1 MSTDAF
7 EYKAASISSAAN
19 GKSGVLNLDEAQGIV
34 ECFVAGIGNKDSV
47 GDIVHSGAFTKSLMR
62 RKPRVVWGHNWNDPI
77 GKVLEIYEVP
87 ATDPR
92 LPLKMK
98 MAGIGGL
105 FARVQFNLN
114 SEKGREAFANVAF
127 FGEEQEWSIGYK
139 TLRAQYDQ
147 KSQANII
154 YELELYEVSPVLH
167 GANQLTGTIS
177 VKAGMPGAPVMEQV
191 PAGPVPMPQRPP
203 MQEEIEQALQ
213 KMYGG
218 SVSVTEVDEE
228 NGMVSYDKPGEE
240 SATDKYKCHFSRGNN
255 GQFMFGAP
263 ERIVV
268 IAKPPAVAP
277 GMPSV
282 EPQRIVRPSQ
292 MPSIPVAIKPGPTGG
307 MTVVP
312 LPPVQYDG
320 EGQKPVDKNS
330 LDQEESDLRDALLK
344 IVKRHGKINEDAD
357 GIWAGYKPAMQN
369 PVAGIGVK
377 CSNCVFYNKDN
388 SCQIVDM
395 PIEPEGKCRFA
406 IIPPGVVKGDFNM
419 KKQYEF
425 ESEEDEDDYVSEFEF
440 KYPGELLVAALRGV
454 VGRKRRKKRKFK
466 HLADFGT
473 YEDEMDPGKPY
484 YLPVP
489 PEAAFHV
496 KQALDPIFDYHRAE
510 TYVDIEG
517 IVITDGVSYELID
530 AIDTALDNLK
540 KKDLIPDGLQ
550 VKVSGYRLGR
560 AIGSRLIDR
569 PGIGGRRSARR
580 FFTTP
585 GAERFDPRTAVDRNL
600 NGVVGEGIFLR
611 GTPLEQPDPTPDGP
625 GSINNPTMPGD
636 KKPKTPSAM
645 SGVDATPETPYVRE
659 PYRPKPS
666 SPDDYIR
673 EPAKPKKATR
683 EDYQLLAG
691 PKKMPKEMQ
700 AAQAK
705 SKEYA
710 NYLRTRESDRSI
722 EDRIKFDGP
731 YSVITRE
738 GKLSSGG
745 GTGKLDSLKPGD
757 IVDSGTAEGRAII
770 EQYYARMG
778 DQIIAMLEDAVKN
791 PGKFK
796 WNMPW
801 RAGEHIPRNPTKRN
815 KMQKAHAYQGSNYLL
830 LNHIASERGYPTN
843 KWAGVTQWKKMKGKP
858 KKNANP
864 VGVLTPILGSQPRQY
879 KYEFVYN
886 VADIEGL
893 PPKMYE
899 PDIDLENLSPKARVK
914 NAEDIVK
921 EINPRVRESNVGGA
935 YYSPSGDFINMP
947 EFKTFE
953 NVEGYYAT
961 LLHEMTHWT
970 GHPSRNNRKTGKWKT
985 PAYAFEELIA
995 EIGSSLLLGM
1005 VGISPRVRED
1015 HIAYLSG
1022 WLQSIKSDPNAL
1034 RRAMTQA
1041 QQAVDFMLNRSAT
1054 LRRLSGMEDNERKAK
1069 MSVVDSVHLPMLE
1082 GYEDAPNIPKGSPI
1096 TAGPAADIDERYIA
1110 ETAEEG
1116 FSSGLT
1122 YMDRDINI
1130 RDMSDMQT
1138 VEQKRKYGSYTL
1150 EERMFAGAPSL
1161 SVFDIDGRAIT
1172 MDGKFSSGGQPI
1184 NPRPGS
1190 KAKPV
1195 DSTPGTVDMA
1205 GLIGLGVPPTDE
1217 QRDIIDLGLA
1227 AAFGDEKIVVGVDA
1241 AAGSGKTTTM
1251 KALSAAIRAEFNV
1264 DELLDR
1270 FAGDAV
1276 SRKQML
1282 VKKAEY
1288 LSNKYAKKN
1297 PNESKAIRSLIP
1309 KDYKDL
1315 DEPAM
1320 IEAIRALGEKYGV
1333 IRTERNG
1340 VARTQQPQIYYT
1352 VFGREMRTEAVDSFP
1367 GNTGIG
1373 TTTQVAYWS
1382 LRLGVAEKD
1391 TPQNVTTNRTSMSR
1405 KVEIGTQYKESKR
1418 FPPAQGTPGSQ
1429 RTQTFMGYNPE
1440 TRQHDAKPIIMTGK
1454 SPTWEDLGYHQVTDG
1469 VSMAKFLAAKGINIK
1484 TEERDI
1490 PVKQKKK
1497 VTTKKIQVVPLP
1509 FSIEVKRPTGKD
1521 GVLTTVREDFVP
1533 VEDFM
1538 EFLAVALRRWTLSAD
1553 TQVTPK
1559 IFQLTARDL
1568 DDTHVSRPSW
1578 ESKKEKGET
1587 KALDEQL
1594 DFSVVPKKWL
1604 EEMTGHVKAVADEL
1618 ADGNGMVIP
1627 AQDQAVKLLLLTDPD
1642 LSTLPGAVGQ
1652 GTRDSLKNITMP
1664 PKFGKNVRD
1673 IVYIGP
1679 NGLPYE
1685 QVDRDG
1691 QKVVSRL
1698 WERGEGDPFI
1708 ITAVRSSGNK
1718 MEMKRI
1724 YASDETPLSVFA
1736 IDEAQ
1741 DLNEIWEEMLQRNRD
1756 KVSLIAVG
1764 DDRQQIQGFAG
1775 SKNIMQAVNPD
1786 FGPKLTQS
1794 FRFGS
1799 LLGYMATIILA
1810 KQNKLIG
1817 DMFNNGKPLTADQW
1831 KYVEGA
1837 ADTAARAHITN
1848 VLNLARQGDWAG
1860 ANALNQ
1866 IVRKLYGIDFADW
1879 LNGEE
1884 FSKKTPAKQKK
1895 HMTELAAKI
1904 NDAANSVADKLRT
1917 RLVDEREEI
1926 FFGQLPSMMLSRGK
1940 AGTLAKGLPEYYDL
1954 FLDSAVFLGG
1964 KIDDPDMLR
1973 DAQNITDAELDELVR
1988 PIRSNDRPKISITQN
2003 AHAEAVA
2010 FFTHLK
2016 WVFAADAG
2024 FDPGPKPKA
2033 SPLIGQV
2040 WDINKIKS
2048 NQFWKHRQIAKSLY
2062 SMMFGI
2068 DQNGNAAMVND
2079 PATMLLK
2086 LKGGIATDAQGVRRH
2101 IPAEIVPLRDSQD
2114 LESITIEVD
2123 RLRKILSSTDRSQ
2136 KATASDIASAK
2147 IDIIPAGKDGAKDRV
2162 YFEMEYDFPNGQA
2175 DIKEKDFEVIIEQI
2189 PGDAQERVRIVSK
2202 WNKTDAKGKVS
2213 PKFEVTAEA
2222 TEGKTTDEL
2231 KALAWQRMRT
2241 KLAKSAASGMQ
2252 GASRRPGQAGVDQ
2265 RETDYYDLGFKWT
2278 GRVIITGDGVDTGRP
2293 AAVFADGS
2301 YPIPNPGRQ
2310 SNGIYLED
2318 LIYTL
2323 DRLGL
2328 RSRTR
2333 PSFGVGL
2340 KSSRASGRD
2349 YDGFV
2354 IDFEGDE
2361 EEAARVLTEVSNSM
2375 RKLAKRRSGQVVIQT
2390 GNTAKGQESKHVNV
2404 VDDFRDPD
2412 TDLSN
2417 GQIASAKAAGYP
2429 PPAWMEEM
2437 NVQHVVVTRPMRS
2450 ISLPSTLFAAHFADT
2465 PERKAIADL
2474 IRDGVARGLLP
2485 KGFDRESELDPANL
2499 PTKYRIIQDLI
2510 NEGVAVATMTPA
2522 ELSEEVEARRK
2533 KILFAPDDEVRQEM
2547 ARIGIPTAVTERF
2560 LRRRQA
2566 VMDEAK
2572 DANLPE
2578 EQLREAAVQQMRG
2591 SVLREIYS
2599 DIFDPS
2605 SGWAETTPYG
2615 DSEEEAFDE
2624 DGNPIEKDVD
2634 DILDEIS
2641 ETEMSGR
2648 ESDVDD
2654 PNIDTDEV
2662 DDAEVQGGPFAY
2674 RPAPGGFSSG
2684 AETGDEGE
2692 TGTTTRASRT
2702 RATPSGR
2709 FGRRLSRFENRSGMQ
2724 QQLSA
2729 LELAGIRTDA
2739 RLDPQDRMRATAY
2752 AMQFWD
2758 GFDQVGIALDMP
2770 TDQDVSRRQSAIIN
2784 ALPEV
2789 GRRMR
2794 SRRKADG
2801 SSVVQ
2806 IGKTTNNPALEN
2818 PSSETW
2824 MLSVDKLLDTIRIP
2838 TRWKRQTDA
2847 TRGEIVQET
2856 LDDGTEGDTRVARV
2870 GMYWTQS
2877 RPLSVANLRELL
2889 GLNVVDEKKLREP
2902 NAGLSHDTVRYLLAE
2917 IGKQPEFS
2925 GWRLFAPVSDAEAED
2940 LGMSPADRLV
2950 ENIGRANMR
2959 DRFIIETF
2967 GADAYPFWKDR
2978 GTFVGNRGYEIAE
2991 EELTIRRGE
3000 SELVREASENAEQF
3014 AEEPNI
3020 TPSGRMI
3027 TAEQYREL
3035 EETDSMRRFNAIGTF
3050 ENSPESR
3057 DDSEAEVELAYE
3069 GTAGATLDEIPVEI
3083 ARSAPRNSGSRIER
3097 RDLSL
3102 ESLLDHLGIPNE
3114 KGWSERLK
3122 PVLQEAFGDGVDVGL
3137 GPDAIKSWAK
3147 DGVPIAYVQEM
3158 IRTGV
3163 IPNARSVWGS
3173 NKIGQKLD
3181 EELVAA
3187 KPQVY
3192 EALTQF
3198 IDRSFPD
3205 SALNTSE
3212 SRSFII
3218 NSREM
3223 PTVLKNAAER
3233 KGSSFSKGT
3242 GDVPRFS
3249 RSQLQEIVDRFN
3261 ERFGTQHT
3269 IEDIFSHEQLREA
3282 EKQLRGGVTLYQ
3294 PNARGR
3300 KGSRKVTPD
3309 VANS

>member
-87 ATDPR
+87 PTDPR

-191 PAGPVPMPQRPP
+191 PAGPVPMPQLPP
-203 MQEEIEQALQ
+203 MQTEIEQALQ
-213 KMYGG
+213 KMYGE
-218 SVSVTEVDEE
+218 SISVTEVDEE

-560 AIGSRLIDR
+560 AIGSRMIDRPNR
-569 PGIGGRRSARR
+569 PGIGGARSARR

-636 KKPKTPSAM
+636 KKPNKPSLP
-645 SGVDATPETPYVRE
+645 SGEDAAPESAYIRE
-659 PYRPKPS
+659 PAKQKPP
-666 SPDDYIR
+666 SPDDYVR
-673 EPAKPKKATR
+673 EPAKPKKTTR

-705 SKEYA
+705 GKEYA

-722 EDRIKFDGP
+722 EDRIKFDGI
-731 YSVITRE
+731 YNVLTRE
-738 GKLSSGG
+738 GKFSSGG
-745 GTGKLDSLKPGD
+745 DSGVDNLKPGD
-757 IVDSGTAEGRAII
+757 VVDTATPEGRAIVD
-770 EQYYARMG
+770 QYYKKMG
-778 DQIIAMLEDAVKN
+778 DQIVALLEEALKN

-801 RAGEHIPRNPTKRN
+801 RGGEHIPRNPTKRN
-815 KMQKAHAYQGSNYLL
+815 AAQKAWAYQGSNYML
-830 LNHIASERGYPTN
+830 LNGIALNRGYPTN
-843 KWAGVTQWKKMKGKP
+843 KWAGITQWKRMRGKP
-858 KKNANP
+858 KKNAQP

-879 KYEFVYN
+879 KYELVYN

-899 PDIDLENLSPKARVK
+899 PEIDLENMSPKARVK
-914 NAEDIVK
+914 NAEDIVA
-921 EINPRVRESNVGGA
+921 ELAPRIRESNVGGA
-935 YYSPSGDFINMP
+935 FYSPSGDFINMP

-953 NVEGYYAT
+953 SAEGYYAT

-970 GHPSRNNRKTGKWKT
+970 SHPTRMNRQLGRNRQDPK
-985 PAYAFEELIA
+985 YAFEELIA
-995 EIGSSLLLGM
+995 EIGASLLLGM
-1005 VGISPRVRED
+1005 VGISPRIRED
-1015 HIAYLSG
+1015 HISYLRG
-1022 WLQSIKSDPNAL
+1022 WLDSIKSDPNAL
-1034 RRAMTQA
+1034 RRAMTQS
-1041 QQAVDFMLNRSAT
+1041 QQAVDFMLNRSKT
-1054 LRRLSGMEDNERKAK
+1054 LRRLSGMEDNDRKAK
-1069 MSVVDSVHLPMLE
+1069 TSVTDSVPLPMLE
-1082 GYEDAPNIPKGSPI
+1082 GYEGAPKVPVSSPI
-1096 TAGPAADIDERYIA
+1096 VAGPVSDIDERELADDIA
-1110 ETAEEG
+1110 DQL
-1116 FSSGLT
+1116 SSGGIT
-1122 YMDRDINI
+1122 YEKRNFDVT
-1130 RDMSDMQT
+1130 DMSDMRT
-1138 VEQKRKYGSYTL
+1138 TEERRKYGSYTA
-1150 EERMFAGAPSL
+1150 EERMFAGL
-1161 SVFDIDGRAIT
+1161 QSVFVTDKDGRALT
-1172 MDGKFSSGGQPI
+1172 MDGSFSSGNTGAVI
-1184 NPRPGS
+1184 TPRQGS

-1195 DSTPGTVDMA
+1195 KQTSPTTDMA
-1205 GLIGLGVPPTDE
+1205 GLLGLAVPPTQE
-1217 QRDIIDLGLA
+1217 QRDIIDLGVA
-1227 AAFGDEKIVVGVDA
+1227 AAYGKEKIVVGVDA

-1251 KALSAAIRAEFNV
+1251 KMLAAAIAAEFNTQ
-1264 DELLDR
+1264 DIFER
-1270 FAGDAV
+1270 FAGDKV
-1276 SRKQML
+1276 SRKQQL
-1282 VKKAEY
+1282 FKKAEY
-1288 LSNKYAKKN
+1288 LIEKYEGEADEIKK
-1297 PNESKAIRSLIP
+1297 LLP
-1309 KDYKDL
+1309 KDPTKMTDKQERSIA
-1315 DEPAM
+1315 D
-1320 IEAIRALGEKYGV
+1320 AIASLGAKYGYTAT
-1333 IRTERNG
+1333 R
-1340 VARTQQPQIYYT
+1340 QPKIYYT
-1352 VFGREMRTEAVDSFP
+1352 VFGREARIDAVDAFTP
-1367 GNTGIG
+1367 NTGVG
-1373 TTTQVAYWS
+1373 TTTQVAYWA

-1391 TPQNVTTNRTSMSR
+1391 TSKNKIKNPAGMARKIEISTEFEPKGVRKLRRKGDAEREQATEGYDRAGRKHDSVTVTT
-1405 KVEIGTQYKESKR
+1405 
-1418 FPPAQGTPGSQ
+1418 
-1429 RTQTFMGYNPE
+1429 
-1440 TRQHDAKPIIMTGK
+1440 TGK
-1454 SPTWEDLGYHQVTDG
+1454 TASFEDLGYVQITDGKSMRKLLELSGKPLVTSFRPKTVRRKGKQVT
-1469 VSMAKFLAAKGINIK
+1469 IQ
-1484 TEERDI
+1484 EEI
-1490 PVKQKKK
+1490 
-1497 VTTKKIQVVPLP
+1497 VTLP
-1509 FSIEVKRPTGKD
+1509 FQINVGGGTGMSNQIPAAD
-1521 GVLTTVREDFVP
+1521 L
-1533 VEDFM
+1533 M
-1538 EFLAVALRRWTLSAD
+1538 EWLAIAFRRWTLSAD
-1553 TQVTPK
+1553 DKVTNK
-1559 IFQLTARDL
+1559 VFTLTARER
-1568 DDTHVSRPSW
+1568 DDTNASRPMW
-1578 ESKKEKGET
+1578 ASKKRQGRT
-1587 KALDEQL
+1587 QPLDEQL
-1594 DFSVVPKKWL
+1594 ELNTIPKAWL
-1604 EEMTGHVKAVADEL
+1604 TEMAGHVQLAVDEL
-1618 ADGNGMVIP
+1618 LDGNGFVLP
-1627 AQDQAVKLLLLTDPD
+1627 TQDQLVKVFLMTDPD
-1642 LSTLPGAVGQ
+1642 LSTNPGAIGN
-1652 GTRDSLKNITMP
+1652 GSRDLLKGVNLP
-1664 PKFGKNVRD
+1664 PALGVQQRD
-1673 IVYIGP
+1673 IVYVNP
-1679 NGLPYE
+1679 SNNLPYE
-1685 QVDRDG
+1685 TQTDG
-1691 QKVVSRL
+1691 RGRVIPGRL
-1698 WERGEGDPFI
+1698 WTAEEGEPFVVVGI
-1708 ITAVRSSGNK
+1708 KQGQAKLAKV
-1718 MEMKRI
+1718 
-1724 YASDETPLSVFA
+1724 YASEDDPLSVFA

-1741 DLNEIWEEMLQRNRD
+1741 DLNEVWQEIIDRNRER
-1756 KVSLIAVG
+1756 VSVITVG
-1764 DDRQQIQGFAG
+1764 DDRQQIMGFAG
-1775 SKNIMQAVNPD
+1775 SKNIMKATNPD
-1786 FGPKLTQS
+1786 FAPKLTQS

-1799 LLGYMATIILA
+1799 LIGYLGTLILA
-1810 KQNKLIG
+1810 KENNLINDVFG
-1817 DMFNNGKPLTADQW
+1817 NGKPIAKEDW

-1837 ADTAARAHITN
+1837 ADKAARAHIN
-1848 VLNLARQGDWAG
+1848 NLVQLAVNGDWAG
-1860 ANALNQ
+1860 ANGLNE
-1866 IVRKLYGIDFADW
+1866 IVKKLYGIDFGPM
-1879 LNGEE
+1879 LNGEAYE
-1884 FSKKTPAKQKK
+1884 AKDAPRKKAHINELKKAATEATSTLMKRLQSK
-1895 HMTELAAKI
+1895 I
-1904 NDAANSVADKLRT
+1904 
-1917 RLVDEREEI
+1917 VDEREEM
-1926 FFGQLPSMMLSRGK
+1926 FFGSLPGMVLGASK
-1940 AGTLAKGLPEYYDL
+1940 EGLLDTGLGVYTDL
-1954 FLDSAVFLGG
+1954 YVDSAVFLGG
-1964 KIDDPDMLR
+1964 RVDDPDLLR
-1973 DAQNITDAELDELVR
+1973 DKPNMTEAELAEIVR
-1988 PIRSNDRPKISITQN
+1988 PIEAKDRPKTTITQN
-2003 AHAEAVA
+2003 AHEEALS
-2010 FFTHLK
+2010 FYKHID
-2016 WVFAADAG
+2016 WVIASDAG
-2024 FDPGPKPKA
+2024 FAPAQKPPASSLIGNYWTMSEIQRQLRWKKSQVANSLMRIIQPQPPGPG
-2033 SPLIGQV
+2033 GQPGAPGLT
-2040 WDINKIKS
+2040 
-2048 NQFWKHRQIAKSLY
+2048 AK
-2062 SMMFGI
+2062 
-2068 DQNGNAAMVND
+2068 DMVRV
-2079 PATMLLK
+2079 LQ
-2086 LKGGIATDAQGVRRH
+2086 GGLVRRADGNGFEYVPPT
-2101 IPAEIVPLRDSQD
+2101 ITPLRDSLDLAKTDFSETDLSEILASRDRSAKAKGNTALAKIEVIPDNGDGQTNGVYFQLEYD
-2114 LESITIEVD
+2114 LENGMDSIDE
-2123 RLRKILSSTDRSQ
+2123 
-2136 KATASDIASAK
+2136 
-2147 IDIIPAGKDGAKDRV
+2147 
-2162 YFEMEYDFPNGQA
+2162 N
-2175 DIKEKDFEVIIEQI
+2175 DFEVIVEKIAGQ
-2189 PGDAQERVRIVSK
+2189 DQDRVRIVSK
-2202 WNKTDAKGKVS
+2202 WGKPADDGSTV
-2213 PKFEVTAEA
+2213 PKFEVIAESDEA
-2222 TEGKTTDEL
+2222 RTTDEL
-2231 KALAWQRMRT
+2231 TSIAWQRMRH
-2241 KLAKSAASGMQ
+2241 KLVSQSTGNIISSTGRAMTRSSN
-2252 GASRRPGQAGVDQ
+2252 PIDP
-2265 RETDYYDLGFKWT
+2265 RELKYFNMPYRWT
-2278 GRVIITGDGVDTGRP
+2278 GRVILSGDGIDTGRP
-2293 AAVFADGS
+2293 VREFVDPEMRPKTRAKRLADG
-2301 YPIPNPGRQ
+2301 P
-2310 SNGIYLED
+2310 YLVD
-2318 LIYTL
+2318 ALQTIS
-2323 DRLGL
+2323 RLGL
-2328 RSRTR
+2328 RDISRLGK
-2333 PSFGVGL
+2333 GVGL
-2340 KSSRASGRD
+2340 KRITADGRG
-2349 YDGFV
+2349 YDGIV
-2354 IDFEGDE
+2354 IDVGADE
-2361 EEAARVLTEVSNSM
+2361 ARATKVIQDISNAM
-2375 RKLAKRRSGQVVIQT
+2375 RKLAKNRKGDTVIQT
-2390 GNTAKGQESKHVNV
+2390 SYTAKGQE
-2404 VDDFRDPD
+2404 DDFVMILGDFKDPNS
-2412 TDLSN
+2412 DLSQ
-2417 GQIASAKAAGYP
+2417 GQIVESKQLFGTIP
-2429 PPAWMEEM
+2429 PGWAEGMHLQY
-2437 NVQHVVVTRPMRS
+2437 VTVTRPKKKVS
-2450 ISLPSTLFAAHFADT
+2450 IGPRFWVAHFADT
-2465 PERKAIADL
+2465 PSRKRAADS
-2474 IRDGVARGLLP
+2474 IRDGIKQGILP
-2485 KGFDRESELDPANL
+2485 KDFDQENELDYANL
-2499 PTKYRIIQDLI
+2499 PAVYKLIQEAAETAGAGNATAGAMSDQFDSALRQLLDRRGDPLSLPDDDVRKYMASI
-2510 NEGVAVATMTPA
+2510 GVPAVAT
-2522 ELSEEVEARRK
+2522 ES
-2533 KILFAPDDEVRQEM
+2533 
-2547 ARIGIPTAVTERF
+2547 F
-2560 LRRRQA
+2560 LKRRQA
-2566 VMDEAK
+2566 VIDEYS
-2572 DANLPE
+2572 DVEGLSE
-2578 EQLREAAVQQMRG
+2578 TDRRLAALGIMRTRA
-2591 SVLREIYS
+2591 REIIS
-2599 DIFDPS
+2599 GPIFDPKS
-2605 SGWAETTPYG
+2605 QWADEDETNVV
-2615 DSEEEAFDE
+2615 DDVELDE
-2624 DGNPIEKDVD
+2624 DGNEIIPEGRDTN
-2634 DILDEIS
+2634 DILDEGQEKIM
-2641 ETEMSGR
+2641 TGG
-2648 ESDVDD
+2648 DAGVDD
-2654 PNIDTDEV
+2654 DEG
-2662 DDAEVQGGPFAY
+2662 DGDAGDADSQSLSSGAVQ
-2674 RPAPGGFSSG
+2674 GFSSG
-2684 AETGDEGE
+2684 AETGSEGE
-2692 TGTTTRASRT
+2692 AGTTTRASRT

-2940 LGMSPADRLV
+2940 LGMSPSERLV

-2978 GTFVGNRGYEIAE
+2978 GGFIDGISQD
-2991 EELTIRRGE
+2991 E
-3000 SELVREASENAEQF
+3000 SQGPR
-3014 AEEPNI
+3014 
-3020 TPSGRMI
+3020 RMI
-3027 TAEQYREL
+3027 SSNQYREF
-3035 EETDSMRRFNAIGTF
+3035 EETDSMRRFNAVGTF
-3050 ENSPESR
+3050 EDSWESR

-3122 PVLQEAFGDGVDVGL
+3122 PVLQEAFGEGVDVGL